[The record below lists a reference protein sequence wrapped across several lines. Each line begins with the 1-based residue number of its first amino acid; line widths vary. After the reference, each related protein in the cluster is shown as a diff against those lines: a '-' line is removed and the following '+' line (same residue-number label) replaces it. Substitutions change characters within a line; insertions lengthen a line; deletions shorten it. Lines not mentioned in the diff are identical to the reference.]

1 MDAAKHTD
9 EVVRVG
15 VTDALSDDVDSL
27 IGVEKSAPR
36 FCEATRDDP
45 LEHSLTRGLF
55 DRCRDVRRGPFE
67 GVRDV
72 TERDRLEAILFDE
85 AKRATGEGGTEL
97 RRGAHF
103 LTVRAGDLGEDERQE
118 ALGREL
124 RVTRARA
131 GGLALQLSAE
141 PMERFLTI
149 GRDSQNRGGAETDA
163 GEGGEEPF
171 QASVSEARW
180 RKPDAPGL
188 GALAFDEAVTLA
200 ARDDKDITCFH

>member
-103 LTVRAGDLGEDERQE
+103 LTVRAG
-118 ALGREL
+118 
-124 RVTRARA
+124 
-131 GGLALQLSAE
+131 GLALQLSAE